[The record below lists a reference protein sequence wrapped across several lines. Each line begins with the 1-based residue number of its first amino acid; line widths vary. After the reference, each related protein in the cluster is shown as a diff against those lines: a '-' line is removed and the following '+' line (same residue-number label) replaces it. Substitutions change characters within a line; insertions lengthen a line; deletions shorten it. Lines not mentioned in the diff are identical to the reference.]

1 MFTTLIELS
10 TPLLELFIAFI
21 SNVMSDTDV
30 V

>member
-10 TPLLELFIAFI
+10 TPLLELFTAFI
-21 SNVMSDTDV
+21 SNVRSDTDV